1 MVCPGIGKIKTP
13 QSYLTFYKMKPI
25 IVAEAATNHNGDIA
39 LAKEMIYAAKEA
51 GADYIKFQ
59 SWQIKNMDPENPA
72 YEMMKPK
79 ELSDEAHYEL
89 ISECKKAG
97 IKFLTTCFDIARI
110 DFLAALGMEA
120 IKVASTDVGSIRML
134 KMLRERFKVIIL
146 SVGMAYPQEV
156 EEAVK
161 ILNQGRFY
169 LLYCVSLY
177 PTPPEKANLARIEWL
192 RRFTTNVGYSDHT
205 LGVEAAQIAVAM
217 GAKVIEK
224 HFTLKKDPH
233 NVFSQIS
240 ALPEG
245 LKAICDFAR
254 QYEVLYGE
262 KEAKLS
268 DEEIANRKKF
278 IGRWGDNK

>member
-1 MVCPGIGKIKTP
+1 
-13 QSYLTFYKMKPI
+13 MKPI
-25 IVAEAATNHNGDIA
+25 IVAEAATNHNGDIV

-59 SWQIKNMDPENPA
+59 SWQIKNMDPKNPA

-79 ELSDEAHYEL
+79 ELSDEAHRKL
-89 ISECKKAG
+89 ISESEKAG

-110 DFLAALGMEA
+110 DFLASLGMEA
-120 IKVASTDVGSIRML
+120 IKVASTDAGSIRML

-156 EEAVK
+156 EEAVG
-161 ILNQGRFY
+161 ILKQGKFY
-169 LLYCVSLY
+169 LLHCVGLY
-177 PTPPEKANLARIEWL
+177 PTPAERANLARIEWL
-192 RRFTTNVGYSDHT
+192 RRFTPNVGYSDHT
-205 LGVEAAQIAVAM
+205 LGVEAAQVAVAM
-217 GAKVIEK
+217 GAKIIEK
-224 HFTLKKDPH
+224 HFTLRKDPN

-240 ALPEG
+240 VLPEG
-245 LKAICDFAR
+245 LKAICDFAKK
-254 QYEVLYGE
+254 YEALYGE

-268 DEEIANRKKF
+268 EEEIANRKKF